1 MALAERRNRLYNVR
15 MNTNLLQELSAAI
28 KASDKTLK
36 VIAAET
42 GVPYHTLTKL
52 AAGRRT
58 NPRLS
63 TIAPL
68 LAYFG
73 MALTVSPATSG
84 APTLDRPSF

>member
-1 MALAERRNRLYNVR
+1 
-15 MNTNLLQELSAAI
+15 MNTDLLQELSAAI
-28 KASDKTLK
+28 KASDKTLT
-36 VIAAET
+36 VIAET
-42 GVPYHTLTKL
+42 GVPYHTLTKV
-52 AAGRRT
+52 AGGRRT

-84 APTLDRPSF
+84 APTLDRPNF

>member
-1 MALAERRNRLYNVR
+1 
-15 MNTNLLQELSAAI
+15 MNTNLLEELRGAI
-28 KASDKTLK
+28 DASDKTLK

-42 GVPYHTLTKL
+42 GVPYHTLTKV

-63 TIAPL
+63 TIGPL

-73 MALTVSPATSG
+73 MAPTVSSAASG
-84 APTLDRPSF
+84 APTLDRPNF